1 MVITIDGPAKSGKSR
16 AARLLA
22 DALGFELLNTG
33 AMYRAAGLFL
43 RRAGVN
49 LEDGPRRDKDH
60 VAELVAPFVF
70 EPTES
75 GMLLNGEDFTAAI
88 ADPVSRSGEAASL
101 IGEFREVRTKLK
113 AEQRRLASGKDMIC
127 EGRDQGTAVFPDAA
141 VKFFLTASPEV
152 RALRQAGGDHAA
164 DLIQIAKDIATRD
177 ERDANRRDELG
188 PLDPLVPAAD
198 AVTID
203 TSNHTE
209 AETLAALLGV
219 VEQWRSKA

>member
-22 DALGFELLNTG
+22 DALGFEMLNTG

-43 RRAGVN
+43 RNAGVK
-49 LEDGPRRDKDH
+49 LEDGDVRDIGH
-60 VAELVAPFVF
+60 ITQLVAPFFF

-75 GMLLNGEDFTAAI
+75 GMTLNGDDYTAAI

-113 AEQRRLASGKDMIC
+113 AEQRRLAAGKDIIC

-164 DLIQIAKDIATRD
+164 DLVQIARDISIRD
-177 ERDANRRDELG
+177 ERDANRRDQYG

-203 TSNHTE
+203 TSVHTE
-209 AETLAALLGV
+209 AETLAALLEV